1 MPKPDSSACDGPE
14 ACFRAAMALKEK
26 QVTVAQRAA
35 LLAEKVERLR
45 RLRER
50 YPASQWAKRASL
62 VSGVLLIE
70 REPAV
75 ALEFLR
81 AAQRDFPVLDEY
93 VRLWMGEAL
102 LRSGDAT
109 VAARMFES
117 IQQVDSE
124 SILTVRAAYRTGE
137 SWYQAH
143 ECPMAIEW
151 LTRALAMGEREQSA
165 PTALLHLADCQRE
178 RGLATEAQMTFKQ
191 LWIRYPYAPE
201 AKDAQNHLANSLG
214 GARWVPT
221 ADDYYD
227 RAQAFLGQAFHAE
240 AVEELRKFISAE
252 PQHPKR
258 FEASFKLGVSY
269 VRLKQYDQ
277 ARDMFRQLVA
287 DQVRES
293 NEATVWLARVYLRL
307 GAGPKLLELAKS
319 VSQSSLSGDQKAQV
333 HLFAGIWLE
342 DQGQF
347 DEAIERYREASRVAQ
362 GLNQRVE
369 ALWRIGWVYY
379 RTARFREAADALATV
394 VEHRDSDFEQQG
406 LYWLAR
412 TLEPSQPAKA
422 KELYTRLCRQY
433 PFGYYCQLAAKRA
446 DVGKPGNS
454 TDDAVDHRPAVSSP
468 LDRHEVERQP
478 AYRRAIEL
486 KTLGLDPDA
495 ARELASLTERYGRDP
510 NVVLALSSLL
520 SDVGAYAHALRI
532 ARAHFR
538 ERLERGGAELPP
550 VLLAVAYPTGLLPL
564 IESQGAKDVDPYLV
578 AAIIREESQYDE
590 RAVSRVGAVGLMQLM
605 TGTANAVAHR
615 YGYPAVGR
623 EELFDQETNIRLGV
637 RYLQQLLEQF
647 SGNPIHAVAAYNA
660 GPIAVNGWVAAHKG
674 RDPDEFV
681 ELIPYLETRQ
691 YVKRVLRSYREYL
704 RLAVP
709 STETVS

>member
-1 MPKPDSSACDGPE
+1 
-14 ACFRAAMALKEK
+14 MALKEK
-26 QVTVAQRAA
+26 HVPVVQRAS
-35 LLAEKVERLR
+35 LLLEKVERLR
-45 RLRER
+45 HVRER
-50 YPASQWAKRASL
+50 YPASLWAKRAGL

-117 IQQVDSE
+117 IPQVAPE
-124 SILTVRAAYRTGE
+124 SNLTTRAAYRTGE
-137 SWYQAH
+137 GWYQAH
-143 ECPMAIEW
+143 VCPEAIEW
-151 LTRALAMGEREQSA
+151 LTRALAMGEKEPSA
-165 PTALLHLADCQRE
+165 PTALLRLGECQKQHN
-178 RGLATEAQMTFKQ
+178 LATEAQTTFKQ
-191 LWIRYPYAPE
+191 LWLRYPYAPE
-201 AKDAQNHLANSLG
+201 AKDAQNQLTAGFG
-214 GARWVPT
+214 GERWAPT
-221 ADDYYD
+221 ADDYYT
-227 RAQAFLGQAFHAE
+227 RAQAFLGQALHAE
-240 AVEELRKFISAE
+240 AVEELRRFQSAA

-258 FEASFKLGVSY
+258 FEGKFKLGVSH

-277 ARDMFRQLVA
+277 ARDTFRQLAA
-287 DQVRES
+287 DQVHES
-293 NEATVWLARVYLRL
+293 LEASVWLARVYLRL
-307 GAGPKLLELAKS
+307 GAGDKLLDLAKS
-319 VSQSSLSGDQKAQV
+319 MSRSSLSGDQQAQV
-333 HLFAGIWLE
+333 QVFAGIWRE

-347 DEAIERYREASRVAQ
+347 DQAIERYREAARVAQ
-362 GLNQRVE
+362 GLNLRVE

-379 RTARFREAADALATV
+379 RTGRFREAADTFTTV
-394 VEHRDSDFEQQG
+394 VEQHESDFEPQG

-412 TLEPSQPAKA
+412 TLEREQPDKA
-422 KELYTRLCRQY
+422 KELYNQLCKKV
-433 PFGYYCQLAAKRA
+433 PFGYYCQLAAKRT
-446 DVGKPGNS
+446 DVGRSGNS
-454 TDDAVDHRPAVSSP
+454 TNGAADDQPPVVLP
-468 LDRHEVERQP
+468 LNRHEVERQP

-510 NVVLALSSLL
+510 DVLLALSSLL
-520 SDVGAYAHALRI
+520 NDVGAYAHALRL

-538 ERLERGGAELPP
+538 DKLERGGAPVPP
-550 VLLAVAYPTGLLPL
+550 VLWAVAYPTGLLPL
-564 IESQGAKDVDPYLV
+564 IQSQGVKDVDPYLA

-605 TGTANAVAHR
+605 TGTANAVAQR
-615 YGYPAVGR
+615 YGYPVVGR

-637 RYLQQLLEQF
+637 RYLQQLLDQF
-647 SGNPIHAVAAYNA
+647 SGNPIHAIAAYNA
-660 GPIAVNGWVAAHKG
+660 GPIAVSSWVATQKG

-704 RLAVP
+704 RLAQP
-709 STETVS
+709 STDTVS